1 MANSRSTADYLDSIL
16 LLAGETTNGNSKFET
31 RAVHYLNQIHNA
43 IIGGGN
49 EFNIDVDEM
58 WSWAL
63 SNKPMFLELQ
73 PKYNTGTMALTDGST
88 AGTFSAAPAISL
100 KDYHFT
106 VDGSDEV
113 YQIISHTAAST
124 AFTIDSIFPNTTT
137 AATTYTAFKLDYE
150 LIPSVINIDEYNNKI
165 PFTEATAGTELTA
178 TLTVGSY
185 TIADLLTEIDTQMD
199 AAGASSYTSSY
210 NAVTRKFTILS
221 DLAGADNLFSIL
233 GATGTA
239 ATIYASAL
247 PTLGLGLK
255 DHTGSGS
262 YTSENPLGAISRLS
276 ESLKIHNGY
285 RQLNDIDGVD
295 KLRFSKDYPLSTI
308 REGEP
313 TRYTVIKETDD
324 GYYKIRFNRY
334 PREVRRVEVNNI
346 PTPLDLYDNANSHP
360 LIPRKYSRL
369 IDYGGAAYLMGE
381 KNDNRSAGYFQ
392 LAGQL
397 LEAMMKNE
405 RRSGERLGR
414 HYGEIIARPDLIDM
428 RRNRLDYGEPEDS

>member
-1 MANSRSTADYLDSIL
+1 MANFRSTADYLDSIL
-16 LLAGETTNGNSKFET
+16 SLAGETTNGNSKFEA
-31 RAVHYLNQIHNA
+31 RAAHYLNEIHNA

-49 EFNIDVDEM
+49 EFNIEVDEM

-63 SNKPMFLELQ
+63 SNQPMFLELQ
-73 PKYNTGTMALTDGST
+73 PKYNTGTLALTDGSVS
-88 AGTFSAAPAISL
+88 GTFSAAPAISL

-124 AFTIDSIFPNTTT
+124 AFTIDSIFPNTTV
-137 AATTYTAFKLDYE
+137 AATAYKAFKLDYE
-150 LIPSVINIDEYNNKI
+150 LIPTVINIDSYNNKI

-178 TLTVGSY
+178 TLTAGAY
-185 TIADLLTEIDTQMD
+185 TIANLLVEVNTRMD
-199 AAGASSYTSSY
+199 AAGASAYTTTY
-210 NAVTRKFTILS
+210 NAVTRKFNISS
-221 DLAGADNLFSIL
+221 DLAGADNLFKLL

-239 ATIYASAL
+239 STIYASAL

-255 DHTGSGS
+255 DHTGAGN
-262 YTSENPLGAISRLS
+262 YTSENPLGAISKLS

-285 RQLNDIDGVD
+285 RQLNDIDGID
-295 KLRFSKDYPLSTI
+295 KLRFGKDYPLSTI
-308 REGEP
+308 LEGEP
-313 TRYTVIKETDD
+313 TRFTVIKETND
-324 GYYKIRFNRY
+324 GYYKIRLNRY
-334 PREVRRVEVNNI
+334 PKEVRRVEVNYI

-381 KNDNRSAGYFQ
+381 KNDNRSQSYFQ

-414 HYGEIIARPDLIDM
+414 YYGEIIARPDLVDS
-428 RRNRLDYGEPEDS
+428 RRNRLNYGEPEDS